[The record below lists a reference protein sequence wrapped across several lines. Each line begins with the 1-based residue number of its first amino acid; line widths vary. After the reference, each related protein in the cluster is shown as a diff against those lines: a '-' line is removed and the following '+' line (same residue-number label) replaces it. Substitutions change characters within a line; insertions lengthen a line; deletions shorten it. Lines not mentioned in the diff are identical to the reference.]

1 MCLICSVDWL
11 FSPAYLPL
19 ICIPFSVHRKRPFTV
34 RNEELEKPSG
44 IYKYAAFM
52 GAKSLNQATCDA
64 LFKACPMPGDQ
75 MVSVWRSVVELVPSM
90 LNTMKPGKFGK

>member
-1 MCLICSVDWL
+1 M
-11 FSPAYLPL
+11 
-19 ICIPFSVHRKRPFTV
+19 

-64 LFKACPMPGDQ
+64 LFKACPMAGDQ